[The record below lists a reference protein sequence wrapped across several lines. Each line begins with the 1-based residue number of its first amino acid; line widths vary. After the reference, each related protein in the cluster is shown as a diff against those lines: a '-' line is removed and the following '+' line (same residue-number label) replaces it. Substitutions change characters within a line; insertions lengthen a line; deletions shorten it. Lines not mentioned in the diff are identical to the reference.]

1 MGTSESAD
9 RVNTRWT
16 AWLRVAGPLL
26 ALVLCGLALYA
37 LHRQLASYHLHDI
50 RRALASIPAAGL
62 WFASLLTVL
71 GYAAMTGYD
80 ALALRYIGQ
89 PLAYRKTALA
99 SFMSYAFSNNMGFGM
114 LAGGSVR
121 YRLYGGWGLSALD
134 ITRVILFCSFTFLMG
149 LFVFGGVVFLLFPLP
164 IPLDLLALPCTTT
177 RPLGVLFLALV
188 AMYAGLRLFR
198 HGPLRVWA
206 LEFPVPPWPV
216 LGTQVLIASVD
227 WALAG
232 STLYVLLPHHPAQ
245 GLPSFF
251 AIFILAQVAG
261 IVSQVPGGIGIFETV
276 VVLLLSSSM
285 PAPDVVAALLAFR
298 ALYYLVPFGI
308 ATALLGGFEVG
319 LKRQTLALAARTVG
333 RWAFGAVPSVM
344 AALTFLAGTTLLFSG
359 ATPDLVWHVRHVVFP
374 LPLPLVEVSHFAG
387 SVVGVWLLMLALGIQ
402 RRLDAA
408 YVLTVVLLAFGAC
421 FSMLK
426 GFDYHES
433 LMLLAVMAT
442 LMACRGDFTRRASLF
457 SGEVSPGWVVS
468 VGAVL
473 LATVGLTLF
482 AYKHVEYSSDLW
494 WRFALD
500 EQAPRSLR
508 ALVGAA
514 CALLAFALGR
524 LLRPAR
530 PRFGPA
536 DPEMAEKVAA
546 IVSQSSDT
554 SSNLALLGDKSF
566 LFSESGKAFIMFGA
580 QHRCWIAMGD
590 PVGPVDEWQEL
601 LWRFREECHEHA
613 LRPVFYEVGSDHL
626 SLYLDLG
633 LNLLKL
639 GEDARVALPAF
650 SMEGSGRSS
659 LRSALR
665 RLEREGCAFDLVP
678 QAQTEALLPELRRI
692 SDAWLEDK
700 HTREKHF
707 SLGRFD
713 EAYVKRFPV
722 AVVRRQGRIEAFATV
737 WQSAGL
743 EELSVDLMRHLP
755 DAPGGLMDF
764 LFVHLMSHGREA
776 GYRWFNLGMAPL
788 SGLPQHELAPL
799 WNRVGGF
806 LFQHGEHFYN
816 FQGLRQYKEKFDPEW
831 RPRYLASPGGL
842 ALPQVLGDLSSLIS
856 GGIGGVVGK

>member
-1 MGTSESAD
+1 MGTLKATDKEES
-9 RVNTRWT
+9 RFT
-16 AWLRVAGPLL
+16 ASRRMIGSVLVL
-26 ALVLCGLALYA
+26 ALCALALYA
-37 LHRQLASYHLHDI
+37 LHRQLRTYHLRDI
-50 RRALASIPAAGL
+50 RCALQSIPFANLGFAG
-62 WFASLLTVL
+62 LLTVL

-80 ALALRYIGQ
+80 ALALRYVGQ
-89 PLAYRKTALA
+89 PLAYLKTTLA

-121 YRLYGGWGLSALD
+121 YRLYSGWGLSALD

-149 LFVFGGVVFLLFPLP
+149 LFVFGGIVFLLFPLP
-164 IPLDLLALPCTTT
+164 IPEGLSSLPFATT

-188 AMYAGLRLFR
+188 VLYAGLRLFR
-198 HGPLRVWA
+198 RGPLRIWA
-206 LEFPVPPWPV
+206 LEFPVPPWPI
-216 LGTQVLIASVD
+216 LGAQVLIASLD

-232 STLYVLLPHHPAQ
+232 TTLYVLLPHHPAH

-251 AIFILAQVAG
+251 AVFILAQVAG
-261 IVSQVPGGIGIFETV
+261 IASQVPGGIGVFETV

-285 PAPDVVAALLAFR
+285 PAPDVVAALLVFR
-298 ALYYLVPFGI
+298 AIYYLVPFGI

-319 LKRQTLALAARTVG
+319 MKRQTLALAARTVG
-333 RWAFGAVPSVM
+333 RWASGAVPSVM

-359 ATPDLVWHVRHVVFP
+359 ATPDLVWHARHVFFP

-421 FSMLK
+421 FAMLK
-426 GFDYHES
+426 GFSYNES

-442 LMACRGDFTRRASLF
+442 LMACRNDFTRRASLF

-473 LATVGLTLF
+473 FATVGLTLF

-514 CALLAFALGR
+514 CALMAFALGR

-530 PRFGPA
+530 PRVEPTE
-536 DPEMAEKVAA
+536 PELMEKIEAV
-546 IVSQSSDT
+546 VRESPDS

-566 LFSESGKAFIMFGA
+566 LFSDSGKAFIMYGA

-613 LRPVFYEVGSDHL
+613 LRPVFYEVGCEHL

-633 LNLLKL
+633 MNLLKL

-650 SMEGSGRSS
+650 SLEGGKRSS
-659 LRSALR
+659 LRSVVR
-665 RLEREGCAFDLVP
+665 RLEREGCAFDIVP
-678 QAQTEALLPELRRI
+678 QAQTEALLPELRQI
-692 SDAWLEDK
+692 SDAWMESK

-713 EAYVKRFPV
+713 DAYVKRFPV

-737 WQSAGL
+737 WQSAGK

-764 LFVHLMSHGREA
+764 LFVHLMLRGREE

-816 FQGLRQYKEKFDPEW
+816 FQGLRHYKEKFDPEW
-831 RPRYLASPGGL
+831 SPRYLASPGGL

-856 GGIGGVVGK
+856 GGLVGLVGK